1 MSAHPRIVCISQA
14 RMTSSR
20 LPGKVLME
28 AAGAPL
34 LAHHLGR
41 LRRARLIDTV
51 VLATTINA
59 TDDPVAELAERLGIG
74 VFRGDEQDVLGR
86 FAGAAQAFGADV
98 VVRVTADCPLID
110 PALIDEAVGRFLAGQ
125 TDTPPMDYVN
135 IDTGRFPR
143 GLDAEVFTRRALDEA
158 AREAVAPDEREH
170 VTPFLYRRPQR
181 FRLGPPVQPRCP
193 LPSYRWC
200 VDEPDDLALIRR
212 MLEALLPGRA
222 AFGWQD
228 CCTLLEANPA
238 WSEINRGVAQRK
250 LV

>member
-1 MSAHPRIVCISQA
+1 MTAKPRVVCISQA

-41 LRRARLIDTV
+41 LRRARRVDAV
-51 VLATTINA
+51 VLATTVNA
-59 TDDPVAELAERLGIG
+59 TDDPVADLAGRLGVG

-86 FAGAAQAFGADV
+86 FAGAAEAFGAEV

-110 PALIDEAVGRFLAGQ
+110 PVLIDEAVGRFLEGQ
-125 TDTPPMDYVN
+125 GADPPMDYVN
-135 IDTGRFPR
+135 IDTSLYPR

-158 AREAVAPDEREH
+158 DREAVAPGEREH
-170 VTPFLYRRPQR
+170 VTPFLYGHPER
-181 FRLGPPVQPRCP
+181 FHLGPPVQPP
-193 LPSYRWC
+193 LSLPPHRWC

-212 MLEALLPGRA
+212 MLDALLPGRSD
-222 AFGWQD
+222 FGWQD
-228 CCTLLEANPA
+228 CCTLLESNPA

-250 LV
+250 VV

>member
-1 MSAHPRIVCISQA
+1 MTDNPRVVCISQA

-34 LAHHLGR
+34 LAHHL
-41 LRRARLIDTV
+41 ARLGRTRLVDAV
-51 VLATTINA
+51 VLATTVNA
-59 TDDPVAELAERLGIG
+59 TDDPVAELAARLGVG

-86 FAGAAQAFGADV
+86 FAGAAEAFGAEV

-110 PALIDEAVGRFLAGQ
+110 PALIDEAVGRFLAGRG
-125 TDTPPMDYVN
+125 DTPPMDYVN

-170 VTPFLYRRPQR
+170 VTLFLYRRPQR
-181 FRLGPPVQPRCP
+181 FRLGPPVQPPMP
-193 LPSYRWC
+193 LPPHRWC

-212 MLEALLPGRA
+212 MLEALLPGRPD
-222 AFGWQD
+222 FGWQD
-228 CCTLLEANPA
+228 CCSLLESNPA
-238 WSEINRGVAQRK
+238 WPEINRGVAQRK
-250 LV
+250 VV

>member
-1 MSAHPRIVCISQA
+1 MTAPPRVVCISQA

-41 LRRARLIDTV
+41 LCRTRLVDAV
-51 VLATTINA
+51 VLATTFNA
-59 TDDPVAELAERLGIG
+59 TDDPVAELAGRLGVR
-74 VFRGDEQDVLGR
+74 VFRGDEHDVLGR
-86 FAGAAQAFGADV
+86 FAGAAGAFGGEV

-110 PALIDEAVGRFLAGQ
+110 PALIDEAVARFLAGQ
-125 TDTPPMDYVN
+125 ADTPPLDYVN

-143 GLDAEVFTRRALDEA
+143 GLDAEVFTRRALDQA
-158 AREAVAPDEREH
+158 AREAIAPDEREH

-181 FRLGPPVQPRCP
+181 FRLGTPVQPPRP
-193 LPSYRWC
+193 LPPHRWC

-212 MLEALLPGRA
+212 MLDALLPDKPE
-222 AFGWQD
+222 FGWQD
-228 CCTLLEANPA
+228 CCSLLEANPA

-250 LV
+250 VV